1 MDAILQGL
9 HHFRRGVFE
18 HQKELFTQLVKGQ
31 NPLVLFISCSDSR
44 VMPALMTQ
52 SGPGE
57 LFELRNAGNLVPPHG
72 ASNGGEAATIEF
84 AVKGLGVRDIVVCGH
99 THCGAMKGLLD
110 PSTTASMPLVR
121 SWLGH
126 AETTR
131 RIMEENYPHLTPEHR
146 LNVAVQE
153 NVLVQIEHLQ
163 THPCVAVKLQ
173 RGELA
178 LHAWVYKLETG
189 DVFSYDQNEG
199 HFKPLVGVTPM
210 GSNPSANG
218 AAQRQQLSQNTV
230 G

>member
-1 MDAILQGL
+1 MDGILKGL
-9 HHFRRGVFE
+9 HHFRSGVFE
-18 HQKELFTQLVKGQ
+18 NQKELYTKLVEGQ
-31 NPLVLFISCSDSR
+31 SPSVLFISCSDSR
-44 VMPALMTQ
+44 VMPAMMTQ

-110 PSTTASMPLVR
+110 PAAAEGMPIVK

-131 RIMEENYPHLTPEHR
+131 RIMVENYPHLDKAHR

-153 NVLVQIEHLQ
+153 NVLVQIENLQ
-163 THPCVAVKLQ
+163 THPSVAVKLQ
-173 RGELA
+173 RGEIA
-178 LHAWVYKLETG
+178 LHAWVYKLESG
-189 DVFSYDQNEG
+189 EVFAYDQSVG
-199 HFKPLVGVTPM
+199 HFQPLMGPKPTGN
-210 GSNPSANG
+210 NPLATGTTGLATQAIS
-218 AAQRQQLSQNTV
+218 
-230 G
+230 